1 MIVLLIAHR
10 AEFRCFF
17 NKMTFRKES
26 FGYLSGDTC
35 LIQTGSKDKL
45 IRHILPGIKKLSKEF
60 KDIQFLNL
68 GFAAVLNRALPI
80 GTIVEAGLCYQP
92 DTGEEIQ
99 LPKSGLALHRVGCM
113 TIREAGEAVHPPQK
127 KYSVNIVDME
137 LFFLAEEARSLS
149 LPLTSIKVVSDYYED
164 RVPAGRL
171 IESAPP
177 LCHKLY
183 ESYMSYKEKGNDLV

>member
-17 NKMTFRKES
+17 NKMTFSKES

-60 KDIQFLNL
+60 KDIRLLNL

-80 GTIVEAGLCYQP
+80 GTVVEAGLCYSP
-92 DTGEEIQ
+92 YTEEEIHLQ
-99 LPKSGLALHRVGCM
+99 KSGLTIQSVGCM
-113 TIREAGEAVHPPQK
+113 TIREAEKHFHFSQK
-127 KYSVNIVDME
+127 KSYINIVDME
-137 LFFLAEEARSLS
+137 LFFLAEEARRLS
-149 LPLTSIKVVSDYYED
+149 LPLTSIKVVSDYYEE

-171 IESAPP
+171 IETAPP